1 MTNTGE
7 VPKTLSENHFNFL
20 KKQTEVNP
28 RISYTKGIPPISHS
42 NARLK
47 QEQAKKRQTYQH
59 IRDVAKK
66 EMSDL
71 AKLAEMLPDK
81 QYDQLF
87 STEVKEFTKLLKILL
102 TTSSKITDSD
112 MLERQKISET
122 RRISMLK
129 LLDWLLWEIGAF
141 PNAITLAEKS
151 HQILMMAGLNEF
163 FLNIFGIKAIM
174 IEADR
179 ECDTTVYKKRLKLP
193 GSIAQRMEMEGR
205 HGFESGRP

>member
-1 MTNTGE
+1 MTVTGKI
-7 VPKTLSENHFNFL
+7 PKTLSEEHFDFL
-20 KKQTEVNP
+20 KKQIEVNP
-28 RISYTKGIPPISHS
+28 RISYTKEFPPISYS
-42 NARLK
+42 KARIEK
-47 QEQAKKRQTYQH
+47 DRAKKRQTYQH
-59 IRDVAKK
+59 IRNVAKK

-71 AKLAEMLPDK
+71 TKLAQILTDK

-102 TTSSKITDSD
+102 TTDSKITDSNVF
-112 MLERQKISET
+112 EREKISET

-129 LLDWLLWEIGAF
+129 LLDWVLWEIGDS
-141 PNAITLAEKS
+141 PNALTLAAES

-163 FLNIFGIKAIM
+163 FRNVFGIKAIM

-179 ECDTTVYKKRLKLP
+179 RCDTTVWKKKVQLP
-193 GSIAQRMEMEGR
+193 NSVVQRMKMEGR